1 MIHEDKIEHPELLE
15 KSVKYLSDHGYTDI
29 KADLEGYEAPNS
41 FYKKD
46 SDVTIIP
53 DIVGYMDGV
62 KHYFELGI
70 KSSRPKLLKSK
81 WLFLDTLSKM
91 RKHRF
96 KIITMKGHYRFTDEL
111 IKELDLKKKPIRI
124 E

>member
-1 MIHEDKIEHPELLE
+1 MIQEDRIEHPELLE
-15 KSVKYLSDHGYTDI
+15 KSVKYLSDQGFTDI
-29 KADLEGYEAPNS
+29 KADLDGYLVPNS

-53 DIVGYMDGV
+53 DIVGYMGGI
-62 KHYFELGI
+62 KYYFELGV

-91 RKHRF
+91 KKHRF
-96 KIITMKGHYRFTDEL
+96 RIITMKGHYRFTDEL
-111 IKELDLKKKPIRI
+111 IKELDLKKKPIKL

>member
-111 IKELDLKKKPIRI
+111 IKELDLKKKPIRL